1 MNFFL
6 SLIILINIISF
17 NSILI
22 GTFIFLIL
30 IFINFL
36 GINLSIVLLSFIGI
50 VFLLVW
56 VLLISGFTFLAA
68 SLGLVY
74 IGAIL
79 VLFLYL
85 LILINQ
91 EKNNSENYINILV
104 LSIYTIIISLLENY
118 FKSLSFFIYT
128 PSVLQNIPGS
138 AKYYFQQNLE
148 LEIFSSFLFTYNLSI
163 FYNLA
168 FYLIISS
175 ILILNLLKN
184 LF

>member
-50 VFLLVW
+50 VF
-56 VLLISGFTFLAA
+56 LLISGFTFLAA